1 MSPLPCTRSNP
12 SRPCRR
18 LPAGVTL
25 PAVLLAVALGA
36 TAPVRADEGLAAP
49 APGFSQ
55 PAEGGFSYFVGMAW
69 QRSRYRE
76 TAAAVPVRSEAT
88 SGSPLLVTGALYAVT
103 PDWLASLDNETTFAP
118 STVTE
123 TWNATA
129 PTVAGTTLSSPVLQT
144 NQFRFSDT
152 VTRVLA
158 HRRMQDQWFA
168 LGGLAL
174 RSQSFR
180 RFGYVAGPDGL
191 VTVTPGQ
198 TTEETQAEVLLQ
210 FGAALESETL
220 RGRTQHYGV
229 RVLAGVPVWR
239 RVENTAFAQTRFD
252 RLGGWDLTVEARYS
266 RALSRDVQLG
276 GWLKLSQSSRP
287 GQSAAG
293 GIELPRHR
301 LGQMALGAE
310 LLWKL

>member
-1 MSPLPCTRSNP
+1 MSRGTGIPVALM
-12 SRPCRR
+12 
-18 LPAGVTL
+18 
-25 PAVLLAVALGA
+25 AVLAGAVPVPVYASEGVA
-36 TAPVRADEGLAAP
+36 APVSVISP
-49 APGFSQ
+49 
-55 PAEGGFSYFVGMAW
+55 PAESGFSYFIGMAW

-76 TAAAVPVRSEAT
+76 TAATVPVRSEAT

-123 TWNATA
+123 TWRATA
-129 PTVAGTTLSSPVLQT
+129 PTLAGATLSSPVLQT

-152 VTRVLA
+152 VTRLLA
-158 HRRMQDQWFA
+158 HRRVQDQWFA

-220 RGRTQHYGV
+220 RGRSQHYGV
-229 RVLAGVPVWR
+229 RLLVGVPVWR
-239 RVENTAFAQTRFD
+239 RVENTAFPQTRFD
-252 RLGGWDLTVEARYS
+252 RLGGWDLGLEARYS
-266 RALSRDVQLG
+266 RALARDVQLG
-276 GWLKLSQSSRP
+276 GWLKLAQSQRP

-293 GIELPRHR
+293 GVELPKHR
-301 LGQMALGAE
+301 LGQVAAGVE